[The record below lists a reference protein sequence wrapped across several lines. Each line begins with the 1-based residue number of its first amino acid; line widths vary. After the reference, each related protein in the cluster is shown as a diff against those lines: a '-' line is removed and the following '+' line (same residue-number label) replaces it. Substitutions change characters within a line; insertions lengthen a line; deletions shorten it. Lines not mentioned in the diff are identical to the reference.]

1 MPLLGNEMLEMF
13 KVFALAGSAR
23 AERIA
28 ELEPSLTRGEGEGR
42 ESSTATAMA
51 IAERAHARLGLLG
64 NPSDIY
70 GGKALAVSVAN
81 YAATVTLRANLDSKD
96 ETISVVPGEGE
107 REGGVKLIESLLSV
121 FFDDPPLRHLRSE
134 RQTGFTLTYTSNIPY
149 QVGLSG
155 SSAIV
160 CAALRCLVRY
170 YEVEELIPRARLPN
184 LVLEAETK
192 LGIVAGYMD
201 RVQQVS
207 EGEEGGGER
216 ARATRTERPR
226 EEEADADAAPHA
238 FTLLDPSRAVP
249 AEQVYG
255 GLVFMDFNSSYFESE
270 GFGRYERLDVS
281 RLPRLHLMHLR
292 ESGGQSGR
300 IHSDVRRR
308 FLEGDTEVAE
318 AMREFAGIAERG
330 RSILVGSAEGGE
342 DGAVAEALAG
352 EMRSNFALRRKLF
365 GDAVLGAENLEMVEL
380 AESMGAAAKFTG
392 SGGAIAVLCPDG
404 DRQVRSIAEECD
416 RRGFAFVEVD
426 VAPASEW

>member
-1 MPLLGNEMLEMF
+1 MF
-13 KVFALAGSAR
+13 QNFSAR
-23 AERIA
+23 ASGSRGIERIA
-28 ELEPSLTRGEGEGR
+28 ELERSLARGEGR
-42 ESSTATAMA
+42 ESSSSTAMA

-81 YAATVTLRANLDSKD
+81 YGATVTLRANLDSKD

-184 LVLEAETK
+184 LVLAAETK

-201 RVQQVS
+201 RVQ
-207 EGEEGGGER
+207 
-216 ARATRTERPR
+216 
-226 EEEADADAAPHA
+226 
-238 FTLLDPSRAVP
+238 
-249 AEQVYG
+249 QVYG

-292 ESGGQSGR
+292 KSGGQSGR

>member
-1 MPLLGNEMLEMF
+1 MF
-13 KVFALAGSAR
+13 QNFSAR
-23 AERIA
+23 ASGSRGIERIA
-28 ELEPSLTRGEGEGR
+28 ELERSLARGEGR
-42 ESSTATAMA
+42 ESSSSTAMA

-81 YAATVTLRANLDSKD
+81 YAATVTLRANVDSNDKS
-96 ETISVVPGEGE
+96 ISVVPGEGE

-121 FFDDPPLRHLRSE
+121 FFDDPLLRHLRSE
-134 RQTGFTLTYTSNIPY
+134 RQTGFTLTYTSNSPY

-170 YEVEELIPRARLPN
+170 YGAEELIPRARLPN
-184 LVLEAETK
+184 LVLAAETK

-201 RVQQVS
+201 RVQ
-207 EGEEGGGER
+207 
-216 ARATRTERPR
+216 
-226 EEEADADAAPHA
+226 
-238 FTLLDPSRAVP
+238 
-249 AEQVYG
+249 QVYG

>member
-1 MPLLGNEMLEMF
+1 MNCKKKFLDTLGPSILPHSAAFLGHKEMF
-13 KVFALAGSAR
+13 QNFSAR
-23 AERIA
+23 ASGSRGIERIA
-28 ELEPSLTRGEGEGR
+28 ELERSLARGEGR
-42 ESSTATAMA
+42 ESSSSTAMA

-81 YAATVTLRANLDSKD
+81 YAATVTLRANFDSKD
-96 ETISVVPGEGE
+96 ETIHVVPGEGE

-207 EGEEGGGER
+207 EGEEGGER
-216 ARATRTERPR
+216 ARDEDGKTRDPEKRKPTLTLRRTHLLSLTRP
-226 EEEADADAAPHA
+226 AP
-238 FTLLDPSRAVP
+238 FRPSRSTA
-249 AEQVYG
+249 AW
-255 GLVFMDFNSSYFESE
+255 SSWISTP
-270 GFGRYERLDVS
+270 GTLSLKVS
-281 RLPRLHLMHLR
+281 VGTNG
-292 ESGGQSGR
+292 S
-300 IHSDVRRR
+300 
-308 FLEGDTEVAE
+308 TC
-318 AMREFAGIAERG
+318 RG
-330 RSILVGSAEGGE
+330 YRGS
-342 DGAVAEALAG
+342 
-352 EMRSNFALRRKLF
+352 
-365 GDAVLGAENLEMVEL
+365 
-380 AESMGAAAKFTG
+380 T
-392 SGGAIAVLCPDG
+392 
-404 DRQVRSIAEECD
+404 
-416 RRGFAFVEVD
+416 
-426 VAPASEW
+426 

>member
-81 YAATVTLRANLDSKD
+81 YAATVTLRANLDSND

-207 EGEEGGGER
+207 EGEEGGER
-216 ARATRTERPR
+216 ARDEDGKTRDPEKRKPTLTLRRTHLLSLTRP
-226 EEEADADAAPHA
+226 A
-238 FTLLDPSRAVP
+238 PSRPSRSTADWSSWISTP
-249 AEQVYG
+249 AT
-255 GLVFMDFNSSYFESE
+255 LSL
-270 GFGRYERLDVS
+270 RVS
-281 RLPRLHLMHLR
+281 VGTNG
-292 ESGGQSGR
+292 S
-300 IHSDVRRR
+300 
-308 FLEGDTEVAE
+308 TC
-318 AMREFAGIAERG
+318 RG
-330 RSILVGSAEGGE
+330 YRGS
-342 DGAVAEALAG
+342 
-352 EMRSNFALRRKLF
+352 
-365 GDAVLGAENLEMVEL
+365 
-380 AESMGAAAKFTG
+380 T
-392 SGGAIAVLCPDG
+392 
-404 DRQVRSIAEECD
+404 
-416 RRGFAFVEVD
+416 
-426 VAPASEW
+426 

>member
-1 MPLLGNEMLEMF
+1 M
-13 KVFALAGSAR
+13 VFL
-23 AERIA
+23 
-28 ELEPSLTRGEGEGR
+28 
-42 ESSTATAMA
+42 
-51 IAERAHARLGLLG
+51 
-64 NPSDIY
+64 
-70 GGKALAVSVAN
+70 
-81 YAATVTLRANLDSKD
+81 
-96 ETISVVPGEGE
+96 
-107 REGGVKLIESLLSV
+107 
-121 FFDDPPLRHLRSE
+121 
-134 RQTGFTLTYTSNIPY
+134 
-149 QVGLSG
+149 
-155 SSAIV
+155 
-160 CAALRCLVRY
+160 
-170 YEVEELIPRARLPN
+170 
-184 LVLEAETK
+184 
-192 LGIVAGYMD
+192 
-201 RVQQVS
+201 
-207 EGEEGGGER
+207 
-216 ARATRTERPR
+216 
-226 EEEADADAAPHA
+226 
-238 FTLLDPSRAVP
+238 
-249 AEQVYG
+249 
-255 GLVFMDFNSSYFESE
+255 DFNSSYFESE

-292 ESGGQSGR
+292 KSGGQSGR

-308 FLEGDTEVAE
+308 FLEGDTEVAD

>member
-1 MPLLGNEMLEMF
+1 
-13 KVFALAGSAR
+13 
-23 AERIA
+23 
-28 ELEPSLTRGEGEGR
+28 
-42 ESSTATAMA
+42 MA

-81 YAATVTLRANLDSKD
+81 YAATVTLRANLDSSDK
-96 ETISVVPGEGE
+96 TISVVPGEGE

-207 EGEEGGGER
+207 EGEEGGER
-216 ARATRTERPR
+216 AR
-226 EEEADADAAPHA
+226 D
-238 FTLLDPSRAVP
+238 
-249 AEQVYG
+249 
-255 GLVFMDFNSSYFESE
+255 
-270 GFGRYERLDVS
+270 
-281 RLPRLHLMHLR
+281 
-292 ESGGQSGR
+292 
-300 IHSDVRRR
+300 
-308 FLEGDTEVAE
+308 
-318 AMREFAGIAERG
+318 
-330 RSILVGSAEGGE
+330 E
-342 DGAVAEALAG
+342 DG
-352 EMRSNFALRRKLF
+352 K
-365 GDAVLGAENLEMVEL
+365 
-380 AESMGAAAKFTG
+380 T
-392 SGGAIAVLCPDG
+392 P
-404 DRQVRSIAEECD
+404 
-416 RRGFAFVEVD
+416 RRG
-426 VAPASEW
+426 SRR

>member
-1 MPLLGNEMLEMF
+1 
-13 KVFALAGSAR
+13 
-23 AERIA
+23 
-28 ELEPSLTRGEGEGR
+28 
-42 ESSTATAMA
+42 MA

-81 YAATVTLRANLDSKD
+81 YAATVTLRANFDSKD

-207 EGEEGGGER
+207 EGEEGGER
-216 ARATRTERPR
+216 AR
-226 EEEADADAAPHA
+226 D
-238 FTLLDPSRAVP
+238 
-249 AEQVYG
+249 
-255 GLVFMDFNSSYFESE
+255 
-270 GFGRYERLDVS
+270 
-281 RLPRLHLMHLR
+281 
-292 ESGGQSGR
+292 
-300 IHSDVRRR
+300 
-308 FLEGDTEVAE
+308 
-318 AMREFAGIAERG
+318 
-330 RSILVGSAEGGE
+330 E
-342 DGAVAEALAG
+342 DG
-352 EMRSNFALRRKLF
+352 K
-365 GDAVLGAENLEMVEL
+365 
-380 AESMGAAAKFTG
+380 T
-392 SGGAIAVLCPDG
+392 P
-404 DRQVRSIAEECD
+404 
-416 RRGFAFVEVD
+416 RRG
-426 VAPASEW
+426 SRR

>member
-1 MPLLGNEMLEMF
+1 MF
-13 KVFALAGSAR
+13 QNFSAR
-23 AERIA
+23 ASGSRGIERIA
-28 ELEPSLTRGEGEGR
+28 ELERSLARGEGR
-42 ESSTATAMA
+42 ESSSSTAMA

-81 YAATVTLRANLDSKD
+81 YAATVTLRANFDSKD
-96 ETISVVPGEGE
+96 ETIHVVPGEGE

-238 FTLLDPSRAVP
+238 FTLLDPPRAVP

-255 GLVFMDFNSSYFESE
+255 GLVFMDFNSRYFESE

-416 RRGFAFVEVD
+416 RRVAFVEVD

>member
-1 MPLLGNEMLEMF
+1 M
-13 KVFALAGSAR
+13 
-23 AERIA
+23 
-28 ELEPSLTRGEGEGR
+28 
-42 ESSTATAMA
+42 
-51 IAERAHARLGLLG
+51 
-64 NPSDIY
+64 
-70 GGKALAVSVAN
+70 
-81 YAATVTLRANLDSKD
+81 
-96 ETISVVPGEGE
+96 
-107 REGGVKLIESLLSV
+107 
-121 FFDDPPLRHLRSE
+121 
-134 RQTGFTLTYTSNIPY
+134 
-149 QVGLSG
+149 
-155 SSAIV
+155 
-160 CAALRCLVRY
+160 
-170 YEVEELIPRARLPN
+170 
-184 LVLEAETK
+184 
-192 LGIVAGYMD
+192 
-201 RVQQVS
+201 S
-207 EGEEGGGER
+207 EGEEGGER

-238 FTLLDPSRAVP
+238 FTLLDPPRAVP

-255 GLVFMDFNSSYFESE
+255 GLVFMDFNSRYFESE

-380 AESMGAAAKFTG
+380 AESDGGRKVHWEWRSDRGA
-392 SGGAIAVLCPDG
+392 LPRR
-404 DRQVRSIAEECD
+404 RQAGEVN
-416 RRGFAFVEVD
+416 RRGVRQEGFRLPRGGRRGPGLGMVSTLLKK
-426 VAPASEW
+426 ASGYSVWYNGISCR